1 MTEKSSENYSETQYP
16 WQKSYPSDIDWAESY
31 KGKPHFE
38 ILDQA
43 VSRYGND
50 ICSYFLGKELTYSE
64 IGLKAN
70 QVAEGLQALGLK
82 KGDKVGLFLPNCPT
96 YIYFFFGILKAG
108 GIVVNYNPLYSIDE
122 LEFQVK
128 NSETKYMVTL
138 DLKVLFEKCD
148 ALMVNGVLKNTIVAT
163 FSELL
168 PTTKS
173 ILFRLFKSKELAKI
187 SASKA
192 AGQCIAEKTI
202 LNNNGTP
209 KPVEI
214 NPDTDIAVLQYTG
227 GTTGRPKGAMLSHSN
242 IYINTLQEVKWADK
256 MYGGEKTVI
265 GILPFFHVFA
275 MTCVLNFSVATGS
288 RMVLLPK
295 FEINDAI
302 KLMIKTRPTCM
313 PGVPTLYNAFLN
325 YKNLPIEAVENLQF
339 CISGG
344 APLPQEIK
352 QGFEK
357 LSGCEM
363 IEGYGLTETSPIL
376 TANLPNN
383 PSIVGSIGIPF
394 PQTVLSIRDLDDPT
408 KEMPLGEKG
417 EICASGPQVMLGYW
431 NAPEATEKVFVG
443 KFFRTGDVG
452 YMDDKGF
459 TYIVD
464 RVKDLIIC
472 SGYNVYPRRI
482 EDAIYQNEAVEEVTV
497 LGIPD
502 EYRGEAPKAF
512 IKLKAGKKLT
522 AEEMM
527 AFLEP
532 KLSKIEMPEE
542 IEFRDELPKTMVGKL
557 SKKELREQEG

>member
-128 NSETKYMVTL
+128 NSETQYMVTL

>member
-128 NSETKYMVTL
+128 NSETQYMVTL

-242 IYINTLQEVKWADK
+242 IYINTLQELKWADN

-482 EDAIYQNEAVEEVTV
+482 EDAIYQNESVEEVTV

-527 AFLEP
+527 AFLES